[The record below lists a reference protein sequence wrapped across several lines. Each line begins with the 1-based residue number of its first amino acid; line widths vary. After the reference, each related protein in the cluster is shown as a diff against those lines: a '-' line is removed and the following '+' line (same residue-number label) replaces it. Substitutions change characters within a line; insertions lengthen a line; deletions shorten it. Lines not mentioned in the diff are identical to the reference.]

1 MALTS
6 METKFCKL
14 PLDFEAL
21 LSEDVENSRLAS
33 CSEIESIDQ
42 FIELLISTAPGEHAF
57 DKEFGC
63 EIFFLDFE
71 SIVSHTRKPLL
82 VPGNCLGYIWQTL
95 LNGLLSMWG
104 QPLLKLSATNGF
116 IGMVIL
122 LLWQQIGYMMIIYVA
137 GLNNVSPD
145 LIEAAQIDGATESQI
160 LFKIKIPMIMP
171 SVTICTFLTLTNANT
186 TVSQNA

>member
-71 SIVSHTRKPLL
+71 SIVSHTRWEGQFSEYITKAITRHEKRLTGVNVRVIIDDTTRQDNVFDAICIWNPGTYRRKTVFLL
-82 VPGNCLGYIWQTL
+82 CNLFRTDFNPMK
-95 LNGLLSMWG
+95 GL
-104 QPLLKLSATNGF
+104 
-116 IGMVIL
+116 
-122 LLWQQIGYMMIIYVA
+122 
-137 GLNNVSPD
+137 
-145 LIEAAQIDGATESQI
+145 
-160 LFKIKIPMIMP
+160 
-171 SVTICTFLTLTNANT
+171 
-186 TVSQNA
+186 

>member
-14 PLDFEAL
+14 PLDFGAL
-21 LSEDVENSRLAS
+21 LSEDVENSRLVS

-71 SIVSHTRKPLL
+71 SIVSHTRWEGQFSEYITKAITQHEKRLTGVNVRVIIDDTTRQGQCVRRSRRKETCTGICIWNLGAYRRKTLFLL
-82 VPGNCLGYIWQTL
+82 C
-95 LNGLLSMWG
+95 
-104 QPLLKLSATNGF
+104 
-116 IGMVIL
+116 
-122 LLWQQIGYMMIIYVA
+122 
-137 GLNNVSPD
+137 D
-145 LIEAAQIDGATESQI
+145 LFRTHFNPIRG
-160 LFKIKIPMIMP
+160 
-171 SVTICTFLTLTNANT
+171 V
-186 TVSQNA
+186 

>member
-14 PLDFEAL
+14 PLDFGAL
-21 LSEDVENSRLAS
+21 LSEDVENSRLVS

-71 SIVSHTRKPLL
+71 SIVSHTRWE
-82 VPGNCLGYIWQTL
+82 GQFSEYITKAITQHEKRLTGVNVRVIIDDTTRQDNVFDAPAVKKRVQVYVYGTYVL
-95 LNGLLSMWG
+95 PNNGKGS
-104 QPLLKLSATNGF
+104 
-116 IGMVIL
+116 
-122 LLWQQIGYMMIIYVA
+122 
-137 GLNNVSPD
+137 
-145 LIEAAQIDGATESQI
+145 
-160 LFKIKIPMIMP
+160 KI
-171 SVTICTFLTLTNANT
+171 
-186 TVSQNA
+186 

>member
-57 DKEFGC
+57 DKSSAVRS
-63 EIFFLDFE
+63 FFSTLKAL
-71 SIVSHTRKPLL
+71 SHTPVGKDNSR
-82 VPGNCLGYIWQTL
+82 
-95 LNGLLSMWG
+95 
-104 QPLLKLSATNGF
+104 
-116 IGMVIL
+116 
-122 LLWQQIGYMMIIYVA
+122 
-137 GLNNVSPD
+137 
-145 LIEAAQIDGATESQI
+145 
-160 LFKIKIPMIMP
+160 
-171 SVTICTFLTLTNANT
+171 NT
-186 TVSQNA
+186 